1 MHALAVNAPSYRL
14 PATLIARDNAGMN
27 KRELKTPLA
36 ALMKARGISDNQL
49 AKALFMPQP
58 TVSRIASGVTKEPKE
73 ATLRAIADY
82 FGVTTDQLRGFA
94 AKSGEPAGK
103 YSREQLPALAHDI
116 AKRWLALSPERQ
128 EWFRDLIFTM
138 AFMEERFPAMRKG
151 RPRGESYAHLER
163 AIETDMR
170 QLKLK
175 LDP

>member
-1 MHALAVNAPSYRL
+1 MHALTVNASRYRL
-14 PATLIARDNAGMN
+14 PVRGAAGDNAPMN

-36 ALMKARGISDNQL
+36 ALMKARGISDNEL
-49 AKALFMPQP
+49 ARALFMPQP
-58 TVSRIASGVTKEPKE
+58 TISRIASGVTKEPKE
-73 ATLRAIADY
+73 KTLRAVADY

-94 AKSGEPAGK
+94 APAGGPSAK
-103 YSREQLPALAHDI
+103 HSREQLPALAHDI

-151 RPRGESYAHLER
+151 RPRGESYAHLEQ